1 MVSNYAVM
9 NILDFM
15 DALGED
21 SLKAV
26 LSKFSCPKNLEIQEF
41 MQKNAIEFAKKKTS
55 ITYLLVDHEYRIH
68 GIFAVTHK
76 ALQVMS
82 RELSGTVRK
91 KLQRYAQ
98 EDEETGELTL
108 SAFLIGQFGKNY
120 QYGDLPTITGVQLMD
135 AAFEVLESVQHQIG
149 GGVVYLECE
158 EKPQLLE
165 FYQNE
170 SNRFRIFGERYSERD
185 RTKYIQLLKTF

>member
-1 MVSNYAVM
+1 MSSYAVM

-15 DALGED
+15 DAIGED
-21 SLKAV
+21 SLRAV
-26 LSKFSCPKNLEIQEF
+26 LSEFSCPKNLEIQEF
-41 MQKNAIEFAKKKTS
+41 MQKNAIDFAKKKTS
-55 ITYLLVDHEYRIH
+55 ITYLLVDDKYRTH

-120 QYGDLPTITGVQLMD
+120 QYDDLPTITGVQLMD

-170 SNRFRIFGERYSERD
+170 ANRFRIFGERYSERD
-185 RTKYIQLLKTF
+185 QTKYIQLLKTF

>member
-1 MVSNYAVM
+1 MSNYAVM

-55 ITYLLVDHEYRIH
+55 ITYLLVDYEYRIH

-82 RELSGTVRK
+82 QELSGTVRK

-120 QYGDLPTITGVQLMD
+120 QYDDLPTITGAQLMD

-170 SNRFRIFGERYSERD
+170 ANRFRIFGERYSERD
-185 RTKYIQLLKTF
+185 QTKYIQVLKTF

>member
-1 MVSNYAVM
+1 MLCIIKKDFIRVRRCRGCPEIFCTEGTEVASNYAVM

-41 MQKNAIEFAKKKTS
+41 MQKNSIEFAKKKTS
-55 ITYLLVDHEYRIH
+55 ITYLLVDHEYRIY

-82 RELSGTVRK
+82 
-91 KLQRYAQ
+91 
-98 EDEETGELTL
+98 
-108 SAFLIGQFGKNY
+108 
-120 QYGDLPTITGVQLMD
+120 
-135 AAFEVLESVQHQIG
+135 
-149 GGVVYLECE
+149 
-158 EKPQLLE
+158 
-165 FYQNE
+165 
-170 SNRFRIFGERYSERD
+170 
-185 RTKYIQLLKTF
+185 